1 MTEIDHKKILADR
14 ISARLGRRTVLKGLG
29 AGPCDRRSRWGA
41 CRS

>member
-29 AGPCDRRSRWGA
+29 AGLVTAGSRWGA